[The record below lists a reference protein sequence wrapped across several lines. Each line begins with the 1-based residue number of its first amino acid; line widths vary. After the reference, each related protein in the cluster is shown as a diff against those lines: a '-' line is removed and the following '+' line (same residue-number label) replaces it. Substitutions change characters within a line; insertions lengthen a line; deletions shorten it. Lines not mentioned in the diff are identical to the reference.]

1 MPPQTAGVLPFGEQ
15 SVDLPAGPRLV
26 RAPPQSTSS
35 EHLLRAPPLSWR
47 WSVPRAPRYPK
58 PPRTRSAGRR
68 SGPGPTRSPPPRP
81 RGPPP
86 LPPHANPLTPQ
97 VLPRDEQGVV
107 RRLAVRPA
115 ASPFFGEAV
124 EGRDERGAGLV
135 GGTWISAPWFWA
147 SLGELIDA
155 VAPSVAP
162 AIAGVLAARPGQR
175 RRSNAA
181 RVMLPGQR
189 RRGRPELEGEPLDL
203 HQPLVLGLLDLGAED
218 IAVGSRDQ
226 SKTSDPQYFLSLPV

>member
-1 MPPQTAGVLPFGEQ
+1 MPPQAASVLPFGEQ
-15 SVDLPAGPRLV
+15 SVDLPQQG
-26 RAPPQSTSS
+26 RASV
-35 EHLLRAPPLSWR
+35 EHLLRAPPLLWR

-68 SGPGPTRSPPPRP
+68 SGPGPTRSPPPLP

-97 VLPRDEQGVV
+97 VLPRDKEGVV

-115 ASPFFGEAV
+115 ASPFFGEGV
-124 EGRDERGAGLV
+124 EGRGERGAGLV

-147 SLGELIDA
+147 SSGELVDA

-162 AIAGVLAARPGQR
+162 AIADVLAARPGQR
-175 RRSNAA
+175 HRSNTA

-203 HQPLVLGLLDLGAED
+203 HQPLVLGLLDLAADD
-218 IAVGSRDQ
+218 IAVGAHETKVRPQIHS
-226 SKTSDPQYFLSLPV
+226 TSFLIRSSTSAT